1 MEEWR
6 VVKIFSKEGSLDVT
20 FRNFGDIKSKTLPGW
35 YSGYRYT
42 ESIDL
47 QLYCSFRGK
56 SFIKATIIESENY
69 WRCASTWPVAFG
81 VDYNC
86 ILFFI
91 NLIIL
96 YEIHIVYYGHYLL
109 IIKQLDF
116 DIKCI
121 RNIENKI
128 HVPHYIHMYW

>member
-1 MEEWR
+1 MIEIILGLVLRLKHVVFFQGRIYKKEEWR

-47 QLYCSFRGK
+47 QLYFSFRGK

-69 WRCASTWPVAFG
+69 
-81 VDYNC
+81 
-86 ILFFI
+86 
-91 NLIIL
+91 
-96 YEIHIVYYGHYLL
+96 
-109 IIKQLDF
+109 
-116 DIKCI
+116 
-121 RNIENKI
+121 
-128 HVPHYIHMYW
+128 

>member
-1 MEEWR
+1 MIEIILGLVLRLKHVVFFFRGGSKRMEEWR

-69 WRCASTWPVAFG
+69 
-81 VDYNC
+81 
-86 ILFFI
+86 
-91 NLIIL
+91 
-96 YEIHIVYYGHYLL
+96 
-109 IIKQLDF
+109 
-116 DIKCI
+116 
-121 RNIENKI
+121 
-128 HVPHYIHMYW
+128 

>member
-1 MEEWR
+1 MIEIILGLVLRLKHVVFFRGGSIRMEEWR

-47 QLYCSFRGK
+47 QLYFSFRGK

-69 WRCASTWPVAFG
+69 
-81 VDYNC
+81 
-86 ILFFI
+86 
-91 NLIIL
+91 
-96 YEIHIVYYGHYLL
+96 
-109 IIKQLDF
+109 
-116 DIKCI
+116 
-121 RNIENKI
+121 
-128 HVPHYIHMYW
+128 